1 MVDVGYSIASIQHPA
16 FSIGKKTRHDRWRSH
31 RVRANFTTT
40 EKYRPPKQAA
50 PADDAIN
57 QIRDSLRGLRFGSVN
72 IIVQDGVIIQIDRT
86 EKRRLRVLETISLT
100 MVGDAHPTFPTRC
113 RLE

>member
-1 MVDVGYSIASIQHPA
+1 MIGGGVIVSDPISQQPKTPA
-16 FSIGKKTRHDRWRSH
+16 GDQS
-31 RVRANFTTT
+31 V
-40 EKYRPPKQAA
+40 

-86 EKRRLRVLETISLT
+86 EKRRLRNSRTT
-100 MVGDAHPTFPTRC
+100 Q
-113 RLE
+113 

>member
-1 MVDVGYSIASIQHPA
+1 MFGGGVIVSDSISQQSKSPVA
-16 FSIGKKTRHDRWRSH
+16 
-31 RVRANFTTT
+31 
-40 EKYRPPKQAA
+40 EQAA

-86 EKRRLRVLETISLT
+86 EKRRLRNS
-100 MVGDAHPTFPTRC
+100 RSSS
-113 RLE
+113 